1 MVKEQV
7 QVEKQ
12 EQVNSQAVE
21 QDKTQDIEKM
31 IAEAN
36 AKLKAELEERYKKE
50 LSGLNKR
57 NSELESKVKKAEQEK
72 MTEAERIEAE
82 RKELEAEKQALKRQ
96 RVDLMIAKELASS
109 GLPEEF
115 AKRISGETED
125 EIKADVKWLKDF
137 LTSKAHELSE
147 SEIAKRLAGDPPKG
161 GTKTDVST
169 LQGQYDKAKARN
181 DVATMVALKRQAK
194 RSGETLKEF

>member
-1 MVKEQV
+1 MADEQV

-12 EQVNSQAVE
+12 EQVESQAKE
-21 QDKTQDIEKM
+21 QGTQDIEKM

-50 LSGLNKR
+50 IAGLNKR
-57 NSELESKVKKAEQEK
+57 NSELEGKVKKTELEK
-72 MTEAERIEAE
+72 MSEAERIEAE
-82 RKELEAEKQALKRQ
+82 RKELEAEKQTIKQ
-96 RVDLMIAKELASS
+96 QKIDLMVAKELANS

-147 SEIAKRLAGDPPKG
+147 GEIAKRLAGDTPKG
-161 GTKTDVST
+161 GQKTDVST
-169 LQGQYDKAKARN
+169 LQGMYDKAKARN
-181 DVATMVALKRQAK
+181 DVAGMVAIKRQAK
-194 RSGETLKEF
+194 QAGEVLKEF

>member
-1 MVKEQV
+1 MAEEQV

-12 EQVNSQAVE
+12 EQVDSQAKE
-21 QDKTQDIEKM
+21 QDTQDIEKM

-50 LSGLNKR
+50 IAGLNKR
-57 NSELESKVKKAEQEK
+57 NSELEVKVKKTELEK
-72 MTEAERIEAE
+72 MSEAERIEAE
-82 RKELEAEKQALKRQ
+82 RKELEAEKQTIKQ
-96 RVDLMIAKELASS
+96 QKIDLMVAKELANS

-147 SEIAKRLAGDPPKG
+147 GEIAKRLGGEPPKG
-161 GTKTDVST
+161 GQKTDVST
-169 LQGQYDKAKARN
+169 LQGMYDKAKARN
-181 DVATMVALKRQAK
+181 DVAGMVAIKRQAK
-194 RSGETLKEF
+194 QAGEVLKEF

>member
-1 MVKEQV
+1 MAEEQV

-12 EQVNSQAVE
+12 EQVES
-21 QDKTQDIEKM
+21 QDKSQDTQDIEKM

-36 AKLKAELEERYKKE
+36 AKLKSELEERYKKE
-50 LSGLNKR
+50 IAGLNKK
-57 NSELESKVKKAEQEK
+57 NSELEGKVKKTEQEK

-82 RKELEAEKQALKRQ
+82 RKELEAEKQTIKQ
-96 RVDLMIAKELASS
+96 QKIDLMVAKELANS

-147 SEIAKRLAGDPPKG
+147 GEIAKRLAGDTPKG
-161 GTKTDVST
+161 GQKTDVST
-169 LQGQYDKAKARN
+169 LQGMYDKAKARN
-181 DVATMVALKRQAK
+181 DVAGMVAIKRQAK
-194 RSGETLKEF
+194 QAGEVLKEF

>member
-1 MVKEQV
+1 MADEQV

-12 EQVNSQAVE
+12 EQVESQDNSQ
-21 QDKTQDIEKM
+21 DTKDIETM

-36 AKLKAELEERYKKE
+36 EKLKSELEERYKKE
-50 LSGLNKR
+50 IAGLNKR
-57 NSELESKVKKAEQEK
+57 NSELEGKVKKTELEK
-72 MTEAERIEAE
+72 MSEAERIEAE
-82 RKELEAEKQALKRQ
+82 RKELEAEKQTIKQ
-96 RVDLMIAKELASS
+96 QKIDLMVAKELANS

-147 SEIAKRLAGDPPKG
+147 GEIAKRLAGDTPKG
-161 GTKTDVST
+161 GQKTDVST
-169 LQGQYDKAKARN
+169 LQGMYDKAKARN
-181 DVATMVALKRQAK
+181 DVAGMVAIKRQAK
-194 RSGETLKEF
+194 QAGEVLKEF

>member
-1 MVKEQV
+1 MAEEQV

-12 EQVNSQAVE
+12 EQVESQAKE
-21 QDKTQDIEKM
+21 QDTQDIEKM

-50 LSGLNKR
+50 IAGLNKR
-57 NSELESKVKKAEQEK
+57 NSELEGKVKKTEMEK
-72 MTEAERIEAE
+72 MSEAERIEAE
-82 RKELEAEKQALKRQ
+82 RRELEAEKQAIKQ
-96 RVDLMIAKELASS
+96 QKIDLMVARELASS

-147 SEIAKRLAGDPPKG
+147 GEIAKRLGGEPPKG
-161 GTKTDVST
+161 GQKTDVST
-169 LQGQYDKAKARN
+169 LQGMYDKAKARN
-181 DVATMVALKRQAK
+181 DVAGMVAIKRQAK
-194 RSGETLKEF
+194 QAGEVLKEF

>member
-1 MVKEQV
+1 MADEQV

-12 EQVNSQAVE
+12 EQVESQAKE
-21 QDKTQDIEKM
+21 QDTQDIEKM

-50 LSGLNKR
+50 IAGLNKR
-57 NSELESKVKKAEQEK
+57 NSELEGKVKKTELEK
-72 MTEAERIEAE
+72 MSEAERIEAE
-82 RKELEAEKQALKRQ
+82 RKELEAEKQAIKQ
-96 RVDLMIAKELASS
+96 QKIDLMVAKELANS

-147 SEIAKRLAGDPPKG
+147 GEIAKRLGGEAPKG
-161 GTKTDVST
+161 GQKPDVST
-169 LQGQYDKAKARN
+169 LQGMYDKAKTRN
-181 DVATMVALKRQAK
+181 DVAGMVAIKRQAK
-194 RSGETLKEF
+194 QAGEVLKEF

>member
-1 MVKEQV
+1 MAEEQV

-12 EQVNSQAVE
+12 EQVESQAKE
-21 QDKTQDIEKM
+21 QDTKDIETM

-50 LSGLNKR
+50 IAGLNKR
-57 NSELESKVKKAEQEK
+57 NSELESKVKKTELEK
-72 MTEAERIEAE
+72 MSEAERIEAE
-82 RKELEAEKQALKRQ
+82 RKELEAEKQTIKQ
-96 RVDLMIAKELASS
+96 QKIDLMVAKELANS

-137 LTSKAHELSE
+137 LTSKARELSE
-147 SEIAKRLAGDPPKG
+147 GEIAKRLAGDAPKG
-161 GTKTDVST
+161 GQKTDVST
-169 LQGQYDKAKARN
+169 LQGMYDKAKARN
-181 DVATMVALKRQAK
+181 DVAGMVAIKRQAK
-194 RSGETLKEF
+194 QAGEVLKEF

>member
-1 MVKEQV
+1 MADEQV

-12 EQVNSQAVE
+12 EQVESQAKE
-21 QDKTQDIEKM
+21 QDTQDIEKM

-50 LSGLNKR
+50 IAGLNKR
-57 NSELESKVKKAEQEK
+57 NSELEGKVKKTELEK
-72 MTEAERIEAE
+72 MSEAERIEAE
-82 RKELEAEKQALKRQ
+82 RKELEAEKQTIKQ
-96 RVDLMIAKELASS
+96 QKIDLMVAKELANS

-137 LTSKAHELSE
+137 LTTKAHELSQG
-147 SEIAKRLAGDPPKG
+147 EIAKRLGGEPPKG
-161 GTKTDVST
+161 GQKTEVST
-169 LQGQYDKAKARN
+169 LQGMYDKAKTRN
-181 DVATMVALKRQAK
+181 DVAGMLAIKRQAK
-194 RSGETLKEF
+194 QAGEVLKEF

>member
-1 MVKEQV
+1 MADEQV

-12 EQVNSQAVE
+12 EQVESQAKE
-21 QDKTQDIEKM
+21 QGTKDIETM

-36 AKLKAELEERYKKE
+36 AKLKSELEERYKKE
-50 LSGLNKR
+50 IAGLNKR
-57 NSELESKVKKAEQEK
+57 NSELEGKVKKTELEK
-72 MTEAERIEAE
+72 MSEAERIEAE
-82 RKELEAEKQALKRQ
+82 RKELEAEKQTIKQ
-96 RVDLMIAKELASS
+96 QKIDLMVAKELANS

-147 SEIAKRLAGDPPKG
+147 GEIAKRLAGDAPKG
-161 GTKTDVST
+161 GQKTDVST
-169 LQGQYDKAKARN
+169 LQGMYDKAKARN
-181 DVATMVALKRQAK
+181 DVAGMVAIKRQAK
-194 RSGETLKEF
+194 QAGEVLKEF

>member
-1 MVKEQV
+1 MADEQV

-12 EQVNSQAVE
+12 EQVESQAKE
-21 QDKTQDIEKM
+21 QGTKDIETM

-50 LSGLNKR
+50 IAGLNKR
-57 NSELESKVKKAEQEK
+57 NSELEGKVKKAEQEK

-82 RKELEAEKQALKRQ
+82 RKELEAEKQTIKQ
-96 RVDLMIAKELASS
+96 QKIDLMVAKELANS

-137 LTSKAHELSE
+137 LTTKAHELSQG
-147 SEIAKRLAGDPPKG
+147 EIAKRLGGEPPKG
-161 GTKTDVST
+161 GQKTEVST
-169 LQGQYDKAKARN
+169 LQGMYDKAKTRN
-181 DVATMVALKRQAK
+181 DVAGMLAIKRQAK
-194 RSGETLKEF
+194 QAGEVLKEF

>member
-1 MVKEQV
+1 MADEQV

-12 EQVNSQAVE
+12 EQVESQAKE
-21 QDKTQDIEKM
+21 QDTQDIEKM

-50 LSGLNKR
+50 IAGLNKR
-57 NSELESKVKKAEQEK
+57 NSELESKVKKTELEK
-72 MTEAERIEAE
+72 MSEAERIEAE
-82 RKELEAEKQALKRQ
+82 RKELEAEKQTIKQ
-96 RVDLMIAKELASS
+96 QKIDLMVAKELANS

-137 LTSKAHELSE
+137 LTSKARELSE
-147 SEIAKRLAGDPPKG
+147 GEIAKRLAGDAPKG
-161 GTKTDVST
+161 GQKTDVST
-169 LQGQYDKAKARN
+169 LQGMYDKAKARN
-181 DVATMVALKRQAK
+181 DVAGMVAIKRQAK
-194 RSGETLKEF
+194 QAGEVLKEF

>member
-1 MVKEQV
+1 MADEQV

-12 EQVNSQAVE
+12 EQVESQAKE
-21 QDKTQDIEKM
+21 QGTKDIETM

-50 LSGLNKR
+50 IAGLNKR
-57 NSELESKVKKAEQEK
+57 NSELEGKVKKTELEK
-72 MTEAERIEAE
+72 MSEAERIEAE
-82 RKELEAEKQALKRQ
+82 RKELEAEKQTIKQ
-96 RVDLMIAKELASS
+96 QKIDLMVAKELANS

-147 SEIAKRLAGDPPKG
+147 GEIAKRLGGEAPKG
-161 GTKTDVST
+161 GQKPDVST
-169 LQGQYDKAKARN
+169 LQGMYDKAKTRN
-181 DVATMVALKRQAK
+181 DVAGMLAIKRQAK
-194 RSGETLKEF
+194 QAGEVLKEF